1 MSAHPLAG
9 RLSALETA
17 TLHEAGA
24 KSVLS
29 PEIRMLSGDRCVVGR
44 ALTVMCHP
52 GDNLMIHLA
61 VARAEPGDMLVVQT
75 HDAGY
80 GVWGEVLTVAAMAR
94 GIVGLVVDGSV
105 RDLASIRRHEFPVFA
120 RGRRIARRG
129 EIARRRRS
137 TRRSLAAASRSGP
150 AISSPRDESGI
161 VIMSPGDVESILLKG
176 EERSQKEAVMM
187 SELRSGRTTL
197 ELLGLESKLVRGR
210 VRCLT
215 SPDEA

>member
-24 KSVLS
+24 TAVLS
-29 PEIRMLSGDRCVVGR
+29 PEIGMLSGDRCVVGK

-52 GDNLMIHLA
+52 GDNLMIHVA

-75 HDAGY
+75 HDPGY

-105 RDLASIRRHEFPVFA
+105 RDLASIRKRQFPVFA
-120 RGRRIARRG
+120 RGVALRG
-129 EIARRRRS
+129 
-137 TRRSLAAASRSGP
+137 AAKSREGTVNTP
-150 AISSPRDESGI
+150 ISCGGQPVWPGDLVAADESGI
-161 VIMSPGDVESILLKG
+161 VIMALGEVESILLRA
-176 EERSQKEAVMM
+176 EERGRKEAAMM
-187 SELRSGRTTL
+187 SELSKGRTTL
-197 ELLGLESKLVRGR
+197 ELLGLERRFSADPS
-210 VRCLT
+210 T
-215 SPDEA
+215 SNRSGQA

>member
-24 KSVLS
+24 KAVLS
-29 PEIRMLSGDRCVVGR
+29 SEIRMLSGDRCVVGR

-52 GDNLMIHLA
+52 GDNLMIHVA

-94 GIVGLVVDGSV
+94 GIVALVADGSV

-120 RGRRIARRG
+120 RGVALRG
-129 EIARRRRS
+129 ASKAHEGTVNAPIS
-137 TRRSLAAASRSGP
+137 CGGQPVWPGDLVAA
-150 AISSPRDESGI
+150 DESGI
-161 VIMSPGDVESILLKG
+161 VVMAPGEVESILIKG
-176 EERSQKEAVMM
+176 EERGRKEAVMM

-197 ELLGLESKLVRGR
+197 ELLGLESY
-210 VRCLT
+210 LT
-215 SPDEA
+215 RDPSTPNQSGQA